1 MITNTGKEIIAKYLM
16 GIAPAYASYIA
27 VGCGSKPRPNI
38 TTISSASS
46 STPGSITTV
55 TVANTAGLWVGA
67 KIRKISGTGT
77 LSTTQDTLVTSINN
91 NGTQFTISPSP
102 IVELSGATISID
114 IDPSKRALDFEMFR
128 VPISSRGYISDDG
141 VNKIVFTAELPSEER
156 YEISEIALYSAGS
169 NPTAGSY
176 DSKTVYAFTDSE
188 QWQFDNANLETTT
201 NSITVANDITST
213 ADALQIYSNNDAFLN
228 DTRAQRYER
237 CRYLSNVIMT
247 RGSSSYISP
256 DFTVLYNP
264 KSLRLTP
271 ASIDFSKNSTSD
283 LLKLAFSIVSVV
295 GDSTLVPDTARVV
308 VEFSNNDG
316 TQFAKF
322 NAEALHTA
330 YNFSNNRYLVV
341 EKRLDELTYSN
352 TFSWSAM
359 TVVKI
364 YTSTMNNY
372 TITTKA
378 YSATPTPT
386 VTLTTSTTH
395 NLKAG
400 DVVNI
405 PTSMGSGYSGTFTVV
420 SASGTTFTYVPTT
433 TPGAGAGS
441 LSIAIEAA
449 SSQYFIAL
457 DAIRLDNLGTI
468 NPLYGMTGYTIIQN
482 AAEETIVKNTNSNNY
497 IEFRVVV
504 DVT

>member
-1 MITNTGKEIIAKYLM
+1 
-16 GIAPAYASYIA
+16 
-27 VGCGSKPRPNI
+27 
-38 TTISSASS
+38 
-46 STPGSITTV
+46 
-55 TVANTAGLWVGA
+55 
-67 KIRKISGTGT
+67 
-77 LSTTQDTLVTSINN
+77 
-91 NGTQFTISPSP
+91 
-102 IVELSGATISID
+102 VELSGATISIE
-114 IDPSKRALDFEMFR
+114 IDPSKKALDFEMFR
-128 VPISSRGYISDDG
+128 VPISSRGYINDDG

-201 NSITVANDITST
+201 NSITVGNNITST

-264 KSLRLTP
+264 KSLKLTP
-271 ASIDFSKNSTSD
+271 ASVDFSKNSTSD
-283 LLKLAFSIVSVV
+283 LIKIAFSIVSVV
-295 GDSTLVPDTARVV
+295 GDSTLVPDTARVM
-308 VEFSNNDG
+308 VEFSNSDG
-316 TQFAKF
+316 SQYARF
-322 NAEALHTA
+322 NAEALHTE
-330 YNFSNNRYLVV
+330 YNFATNRYIVV
-341 EKRLDELTYSN
+341 QKRLDELSYSN

-378 YSATPTPT
+378 YSATPTPK

-395 NLKAG
+395 NLKTG
-400 DVVNI
+400 DIVNI

-420 SASGTTFTYVPTT
+420 DASGTTFTYVPTT

-441 LSIAIEAA
+441 LSIGIEAA
-449 SSQYFIAL
+449 SSQYFVAL
-457 DAIRLDNLGTI
+457 DAVRLDNLGTI
-468 NPLYGMTGYTIIQN
+468 NPLYGMTGYAIIQN
-482 AAEETIVKNTNSNNY
+482 TTQETIVKNTNSNNY